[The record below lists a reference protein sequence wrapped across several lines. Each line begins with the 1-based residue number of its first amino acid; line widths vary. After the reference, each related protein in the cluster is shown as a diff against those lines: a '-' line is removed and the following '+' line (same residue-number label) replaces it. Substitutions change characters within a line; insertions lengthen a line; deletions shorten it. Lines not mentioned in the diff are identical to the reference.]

1 MELGDERR
9 ESLFVREASVK
20 PGDSK
25 SGYRLTKTRGSHRVH
40 VSVCLCAHAPVGLG
54 ASSLWGYSP
63 QGLLC
68 PGASN
73 WRHQKIQQPVTR
85 QMECLRAAAGG
96 ICIISMY
103 AFLAHRLS
111 S

>member
-1 MELGDERR
+1 MELGGEA
-9 ESLFVREASVK
+9 VREPVCTRDKCQAR
-20 PGDSK
+20 DSEA
-25 SGYRLTKTRGSHRVH
+25 GYRLTKTRESHRVC
-40 VSVCLCAHAPVGLG
+40 VRVCMCAHAPVDLG
-54 ASSLWGYSP
+54 ASSLWGSGL

-73 WRHQKIQQPVTR
+73 WREQKILQPVTR